1 MAERTAVVR
10 LTDLGRCDY
19 AAAWALQ
26 RELVA
31 RRKAGQGEDRL
42 LVVEHPA
49 VLTLGRRA
57 DPAHVLADP
66 AFLAARGVAVHPV
79 ERGGDVTYHGPG
91 QLVAYPILDLRG
103 HRKDVRW
110 YSAAL
115 CQVAIDTLAAFGV
128 DAHARAGAETG
139 VWVADPHDPSAPPAK
154 IAQIGVRIEQWVT
167 YHGLALNVD
176 PDLAAFDWIVPCGLP
191 GVRTTSLA
199 ACLGRPVPLDAVRPV
214 LADAFAAVFGVELAP
229 ASGPRAGDAPGDPG
243 IPAGASP
250 TLPPPRAAMA
260 KAPSGAVPA
269 PLPAA
274 AGIP

>member
-1 MAERTAVVR
+1 MTPVPTQPQPATAPTKPEQSTVVE
-10 LTDLGRCDY
+10 LTDLGCCDY

-26 RELVA
+26 HALVA
-31 RRKAGQGEDRL
+31 RRKTGLDEDRL
-42 LVVEHPA
+42 LVVEHPP
-49 VLTLGRRA
+49 VVTLGRRA

-66 AFLAARGVAVHPV
+66 AYLRSRGVAVHAV

-115 CQVAIDTLAAFGV
+115 CGVAVETLAAFGV
-128 DAHARAGAETG
+128 RAYARDGLETG
-139 VWVADPHDPSAPPAK
+139 VWVDHADDPATPPAK

-176 PDLAAFDWIVPCGLP
+176 PDLAAFDWIVPCGLA

-199 ACLGRPVPLDAVRPV
+199 ARLGRPVSLDEVKPA
-214 LADAFAAVFGVELAP
+214 LAGAFANVFRVTVVP
-229 ASGPRAGDAPGDPG
+229 
-243 IPAGASP
+243 
-250 TLPPPRAAMA
+250 
-260 KAPSGAVPA
+260 GAVPDA
-269 PLPAA
+269 LQHLLADRPPVPGLVAKTA
-274 AGIP
+274 